1 MEVKLPDGVKAEV
14 KGDTLI
20 VTGKLGSN
28 TRKFN
33 DVLLTLSAGHDRITI
48 DHTTAKKLVH
58 KAANAE
64 KSFTKEIQNDIEGVS
79 KHYERNMKTVYA
91 HFPINVEVKD
101 NIVRINNIIGERVPR
116 LSKIIG
122 STKVEVKGQSV
133 RIYGTSLDDVTQT
146 AANIRTACV
155 MRKKDTRVFQDGL
168 YFEV

>member
-1 MEVKLPDGVKAEV
+1 MDVKLPDGVKAEV

-28 TRKFN
+28 TRRYN
-33 DVLLTLSAGHDRITI
+33 NVLLELSVGNGAVTI
-48 DHTTAKKLVH
+48 KPTKAKKLAY
-58 KAANAE
+58 KAQISE
-64 KSFTKEIQNDIEGVS
+64 KSLAKEINNDIEGVS

-101 NIVRINNIIGERVPR
+101 NVVRINNIIGERVPR
-116 LSKIIG
+116 LSKIVG
-122 STKVEVKGQSV
+122 STKVEVKGQNV

>member
-14 KGDTLI
+14 KGDRLI

-33 DVLLTLSAGHDRITI
+33 NVLLTLSAGQEKITI
-48 DHTTAKKLVH
+48 GHTTAKKLAR

-64 KSFTKEIQNDIEGVS
+64 KSFAKEVQNDIDGVA

-101 NIVRINNIIGERVPR
+101 GVVRINNIIGERVPR
-116 LSKIIG
+116 LSKVVG
-122 STKVEVKGQSV
+122 STKIEVKGQNV